1 MLTEQG
7 HVENKIMLSFMVAL
21 DNKTLAR
28 ISQAESDLFF
38 LKFRES

>member
-28 ISQAESDLFF
+28 ISQAVRFVFPEVS
-38 LKFRES
+38 